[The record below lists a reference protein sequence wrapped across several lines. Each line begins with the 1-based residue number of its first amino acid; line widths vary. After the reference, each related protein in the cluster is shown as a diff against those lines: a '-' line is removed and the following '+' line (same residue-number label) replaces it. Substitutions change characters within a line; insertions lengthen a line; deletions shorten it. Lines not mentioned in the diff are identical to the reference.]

1 MINHEKWINS
11 LPTNNKKISDDIDE
25 LDHERWTN
33 TIPKKHKNNSIQI
46 YSLVAVFFIS
56 GLLIVSVIKNKT
68 RNLQKEINNLQASVN
83 LIKFDLDQAIL
94 DNEVITSPENIS
106 LLAKE
111 YLSIDLVAYQRAQI
125 FELNKESKNS
135 NKIIKTNKESIQKER
150 VKNKN
155 FSSSLKTKVT
165 TRIEEKK
172 EKIKKLQSLYSN
184 PKEIPNEIKT
194 GVASKIEEKKNTLQS
209 IYSSPGDVI
218 TYKRVGKWGAMQV
231 VKAFFGLPI
240 IPGR

>member
-1 MINHEKWINS
+1 M
-11 LPTNNKKISDDIDE
+11 
-25 LDHERWTN
+25 
-33 TIPKKHKNNSIQI
+33 
-46 YSLVAVFFIS
+46 
-56 GLLIVSVIKNKT
+56 
-68 RNLQKEINNLQASVN
+68 
-83 LIKFDLDQAIL
+83 
-94 DNEVITSPENIS
+94 
-106 LLAKE
+106 
-111 YLSIDLVAYQRAQI
+111 
-125 FELNKESKNS
+125 
-135 NKIIKTNKESIQKER
+135 
-150 VKNKN
+150 
-155 FSSSLKTKVT
+155 T

>member
-94 DNEVITSPENIS
+94 DNEVITSPANIS
-106 LLAKE
+106 LGVVEA
-111 YLSIDLVAYQRAQI
+111 
-125 FELNKESKNS
+125 F
-135 NKIIKTNKESIQKER
+135 
-150 VKNKN
+150 
-155 FSSSLKTKVT
+155 
-165 TRIEEKK
+165 
-172 EKIKKLQSLYSN
+172 
-184 PKEIPNEIKT
+184 P
-194 GVASKIEEKKNTLQS
+194 VASNDTVTLLTRS
-209 IYSSPGDVI
+209 GCSSVPLIVI
-218 TYKRVGKWGAMQV
+218 VNV
-231 VKAFFGLPI
+231 VHEVSPSVSVI
-240 IPGR
+240 V